1 MRKLVSLVAVLAC
14 LGLAGGRACADRHR
28 PDHGTVTD
36 SSGGVM
42 PGVKVVVTS
51 QQTGL
56 TRETTT
62 SDVGTYVVPLLPVGN
77 YLVTA
82 EQTASS
88 SPSSPTSS

>member
-1 MRKLVSLVAVLAC
+1 MRRPPPARS
-14 LGLAGGRACADRHR
+14 RAPSPIR
-28 PDHGTVTD
+28 
-36 SSGGVM
+36 SGAVM

-62 SDVGTYVVPLLPVGN
+62 SDVGSYVVPLLPVGN

-82 EQTASS
+82 EQ
-88 SPSSPTSS
+88 